1 MLGQLLIDMSPPQRS
16 QARFSYFLYCAIKEK
31 LGNARLFSEKS
42 WFSSALSGA
51 TLLRRYATVDRS
63 SVGKLL

>member
-1 MLGQLLIDMSPPQRS
+1 
-16 QARFSYFLYCAIKEK
+16 
-31 LGNARLFSEKS
+31 NARLFSEKS